1 MGFAAALSPCA
12 RGLAPDREGW
22 SLRSGTRTARLLWRR
37 RPRPVVV
44 IVVEAWIEPW
54 RRLHYDPHGVHNP
67 YLELTAEFNRGEL
80 RVLLSSGQAVV
91 VHRLAIMSKDG
102 DWILREQPAAIA
114 HVLEVLESHGARYR
128 FGAPLAPAWLRGGWS
143 SHFEF
148 ARAGMRVRTDF
159 VSRPPRIDAAQLAAM
174 WRSAER
180 TGNSVV
186 DVVPLARIKLTDREK
201 DYAVVGEL
209 ARIMQDPADRLRF
222 SRSARDLLELAQAQ
236 PELANAVTV
245 ERPALAAI
253 ASGRSA
259 LEEALDRERR
269 ALMRTNEERLQ
280 RYQRAAGRWA
290 AMWTEVSRE
299 IDGWQLRRAH
309 EHLVQRATAVLPTDV
324 EADPA

>member
-1 MGFAAALSPCA
+1 MPC
-12 RGLAPDREGW
+12 G
-22 SLRSGTRTARLLWRR
+22 
-37 RPRPVVV
+37 
-44 IVVEAWIEPW
+44 
-54 RRLHYDPHGVHNP
+54 
-67 YLELTAEFNRGEL
+67 
-80 RVLLSSGQAVV
+80 AV
-91 VHRLAIMSKDG
+91 G
-102 DWILREQPAAIA
+102 
-114 HVLEVLESHGARYR
+114 
-128 FGAPLAPAWLRGGWS
+128 
-143 SHFEF
+143 
-148 ARAGMRVRTDF
+148 RAGVAPGRC
-159 VSRPPRIDAAQLAAM
+159 
-174 WRSAER
+174 AEL
-180 TGNSVV
+180 G
-186 DVVPLARIKLTDREK
+186 
-201 DYAVVGEL
+201 
-209 ARIMQDPADRLRF
+209 
-222 SRSARDLLELAQAQ
+222 QAQ